1 MNPLTCVL
9 ALLAATT
16 VTGPVL
22 VAAFSLGLYGW
33 PAVLLAIAL
42 GLFAAAALARP
53 IEAEIKRQ
61 DPAWDEVHDRAR
73 PFASVRPRSD
83 EPSDRF
89 DPRRHWRH

>member
-1 MNPLTCVL
+1 MNPLTWVL
-9 ALLAATT
+9 AVLAGTATG
-16 VTGPVL
+16 GPFL
-22 VAAFSLGLYGW
+22 VAAFTLGHYGW
-33 PAVLLAIAL
+33 PSILISIGLAAF
-42 GLFAAAALARP
+42 GAAALAQR
-53 IEAEIKRQ
+53 IEQEIKRQ